1 MDMLVI
7 PKRLASDV
15 SILAGN
21 PDLMVDNRCRIV
33 IFLLLTFERV

>member
-21 PDLMVDNRCRIV
+21 PGPGLMVYNC
-33 IFLLLTFERV
+33 